1 MISDLNRPMMVSARA
16 DAAHRG
22 LDTRLEES
30 FRVTDRE
37 VLHAAISHR
46 SLAALAWQHHRNV
59 SAYEAFYV
67 AAARARGLPLLTAD
81 GRLARASGRGA

>member
-1 MISDLNRPMMVSARA
+1 MISDLNRPMMVSKGVVVRVA

-37 VLHAAISHR
+37 VRHNPERNLPISGP
-46 SLAALAWQHHRNV
+46 SGLA
-59 SAYEAFYV
+59 
-67 AAARARGLPLLTAD
+67 
-81 GRLARASGRGA
+81 